1 MLGWLLGDGRLE
13 PELVQALDA
22 EGRVLVEEGL
32 RGSVRYDHFRAP
44 GKRFNGKVTAERMGF
59 GISRERVVLYC
70 RGGKVKLLDTRFDD
84 PPAGHLSPAVDDKG
98 RVAIRIDYDRMGEP
112 KVAGQI
118 TLRFDSPDAERIV
131 GELRARL
138 PEPPGLSAASSRP

>member
-1 MLGWLLGDGRLE
+1 MLDRLLRSGRLK
-13 PELVQALDA
+13 PELLQALDA

-59 GISRERVVLYC
+59 GISRERLVVYC
-70 RGGKVKLLDTRFDD
+70 RSGRAKLLDMRFDD
-84 PPAGHLSPAVDDKG
+84 PRARHLSPAVDDKG
-98 RVAIRIDYDRMGEP
+98 RVAIRIDYDHMGEP

-118 TLRFDSPDAERIV
+118 TLRFHSPDADRIV

-138 PEPPGLSAASSRP
+138 PKA